1 MEVLT
6 EGRITACFDTI
17 ETAKE
22 FKVLAEN
29 FEDYLLGYLDDKDF
43 SVSINDVTIDTDDMI
58 VYVNLCS
65 DRYQNAQWQCDE
77 IFEMGKR
84 RFKETMYEFSADL
97 ICEES
102 LDSNVPYSFIYIK

>member
-6 EGRITACFDTI
+6 EGKITACFDTI

-29 FEDYLLGYLDDKDF
+29 FDSYLEGFLGNKDF
-43 SVSINDVTIDTDDMI
+43 SVSINGVTIDTDDMI

-102 LDSNVPYSFIYIK
+102 SDCNVPYSFIYLK